1 MKSKSHRIT
10 AVIVTALAL
19 VALIYG
25 VTNFK
30 KFTAKAEICP
40 TQNPANFPKLA
51 AVNAPVKEITY
62 SDMRQLHAALA
73 DLTIAQR
80 KAIFRVLTAC
90 SAQRNLVGTRRLV
103 P

>member
-30 KFTAKAEICP
+30 KFEG
-40 TQNPANFPKLA
+40 NHLL
-51 AVNAPVKEITY
+51 
-62 SDMRQLHAALA
+62 RHAAA
-73 DLTIAQR
+73 PR
-80 KAIFRVLTAC
+80 
-90 SAQRNLVGTRRLV
+90 GTR
-103 P
+103 